1 MSDEG
6 KNNYKDSEADMGQ
19 KLWSLNKANISTTNT
34 KMDRFRVLRLH
45 KRRVIVKVVKK

>member
-19 KLWSLNKANISTTNT
+19 KLWSLNKANISTNT
-34 KMDRFRVLRLH
+34 KVDRFRVLRLH